1 MKSAYELAMERLNKV
16 EPSKT
21 LNADQKERIA
31 DLESLYK
38 SRLAQ
43 VELATNEEIEAA
55 AEAKEFEKEFS
66 LRERLQAERK
76 KLQAELE
83 EKKDAVRNGR

>member
-21 LNADQKERIA
+21 LDAAQKERIA

-43 VELATNEEIEAA
+43 VELATNDEIEAA
-55 AEAKEFEKEFS
+55 AAAKEFEKEFS

-83 EKKDAVRNGR
+83 EKKDAVRNSR

>member
-1 MKSAYELAMERLNKV
+1 MKSAYELAMERLSKV

-21 LNADQKERIA
+21 LNAAQKERIA

-43 VELATNEEIEAA
+43 AELATNEEIEAA
-55 AEAKEFEKEFS
+55 EAAKEFEQAFS

-83 EKKDAVRNGR
+83 EKKDAVRNSR